1 MTTKILLLLVTSLSA
16 IAQQNY
22 INVPSADVTKKNRLF
37 FQQQLNFNEL
47 VQSNTTLDYGIGR
60 GFEIGV
66 NVLGLNF
73 NDKTGS
79 FLNNDSADSDPYNP
93 LVLINALKRIELTKH
108 TSIAI
113 GSQAGINFID
123 NKKQSRAGLTYLN
136 LRLTDLMLKNS
147 SFVIGTYYNSLNY
160 GGSGNRF
167 GFWVA
172 SEVPLTSKFHLMS
185 ESVIGNNAL
194 SYSSIGIVYYPFEW
208 MPLTLGAQIPNTK
221 SNAYSV
227 VFELTIIPTSN

>member
-1 MTTKILLLLVTSLSA
+1 
-16 IAQQNY
+16 
-22 INVPSADVTKKNRLF
+22 
-37 FQQQLNFNEL
+37 L

-79 FLNNDSADSDPYNP
+79 FLNNDSTDSDPYNP

-147 SFVIGTYYNSLNY
+147 SFVIGT
-160 GGSGNRF
+160 
-167 GFWVA
+167 
-172 SEVPLTSKFHLMS
+172 
-185 ESVIGNNAL
+185 
-194 SYSSIGIVYYPFEW
+194 
-208 MPLTLGAQIPNTK
+208 
-221 SNAYSV
+221 
-227 VFELTIIPTSN
+227 